1 MKKIFI
7 DQDGNAFEYD
17 DGKPNNEPNK
27 TIKSGRNTVHLN
39 GGNYTQEIKGN
50 YIQGSVIGSS
60 PKPAPERK
68 DLSKD
73 GEAIDVDVEEE
84 KEEKSGLA
92 KFLDFFK

>member
-7 DQDGNAFEYD
+7 DQDGNAFEYE
-17 DGKPNNEPNK
+17 DGKPNTEPSQ

-50 YIQGSVIGSS
+50 YIQGSVVGSS
-60 PKPAPERK
+60 STPKPERK

-73 GEAIDVDVEEE
+73 GDAIDVKSEE
-84 KEEKSGLA
+84 A
-92 KFLDFFK
+92 

>member
-17 DGKPNNEPNK
+17 DGKPNTETSR

-50 YIQGSVIGSS
+50 YIQGSVVGSNPS
-60 PKPAPERK
+60 PTPERK

-73 GEAIDVDVEEE
+73 GEAVDVKSEE
-84 KEEKSGLA
+84 A
-92 KFLDFFK
+92 